1 MSINPN
7 LIEKQLANPNP
18 ADIAHVLNTLQEHGI
33 NPYFL
38 EATNL
43 IASKWSDYEHLNNY
57 LKAHDG
63 IAEFAPQKD

>member
-33 NPYFL
+33 KFH
-38 EATNL
+38 AGF
-43 IASKWSDYEHLNNY
+43 IEHLNNY

-63 IAEFAPQKD
+63 IAEFAPQQD